1 MEVLHGRLFDNHPM
15 KKGLMNIEYAG
26 SIPSLLSKKIY
37 LNVSYLK
44 KGVYEIHILCKGKTI
59 KKTPFTRS

>member
-1 MEVLHGRLFDNHPM
+1 M
-15 KKGLMNIEYAG
+15 KKGLMKIEYSG
-26 SIPSLLSKKIY
+26 SVPSFLSTKIY

-59 KKTPFTRS
+59 KKAPFTR